1 MSEHASGQVFDLGFR
16 RYEGRRE
23 GRRRAVRAVYK
34 DGIRTAMGL
43 GRGGKAKVLPW
54 LFIAASA
61 VPAIVLA
68 LVAGAADRL
77 VDGLSETDADVVVDL
92 PSHGNLYQIV
102 GLVLFLFAASVGP
115 ELFCP
120 DRSNGTINLY
130 LVRPL
135 RATDYALARW
145 AALLS
150 VMVVVAWIPQ
160 LVLLAGLVF
169 GAPQPGEYIGDH
181 WKDIPRFLAAGLVIG
196 LYVATIAS
204 LAAAFAKR
212 RAYAAAFLV
221 GVLIISTAVISGVT
235 ESIDDGVGRWLAL
248 FSVADIP
255 IYVNDIIFD
264 ERSSGIDAAR
274 ELANAVKVGWYV
286 ALVAA
291 SGALVL
297 HRYRKLSL

>member
-1 MSEHASGQVFDLGFR
+1 MSEQASGRVFDLGFR

-34 DGIRTAMGL
+34 DGLRTAMGL
-43 GRGGKAKVLPW
+43 GRGGKAKILPW
-54 LFIAASA
+54 FFIAASA
-61 VPAIVLA
+61 IPALIFA
-68 LVAGAADRL
+68 LIAGAVDRL
-77 VDGLSETDADVVVDL
+77 AEDFSEAADL
-92 PSHGNLYQIV
+92 PSHGELYEIV
-102 GLVLFLFAASVGP
+102 GIVVFLFAATVGP

-150 VMVVVAWIPQ
+150 VMIVVAWIPQ
-160 LVLLAGLVF
+160 VVLLAGLVF
-169 GAPQPGEYIGDH
+169 GAPEPGEYIGDH
-181 WKDIPRFLAAGLVIG
+181 WKDIPRFIAAGLVIG
-196 LYVATIAS
+196 LYVSTLTS
-204 LAAAFAKR
+204 LAASFARR

-221 GVLIISTAVISGVT
+221 AVLIISGAVVGGVT
-235 ESIDDGVGRWLAL
+235 ENIDDGVGRWIAL
-248 FSVADIP
+248 FSVVDIP

-264 ERSSGIDAAR
+264 EQTSGIEAAR

-286 ALVAA
+286 AVVGI

-297 HRYRKLSL
+297 QRYRRLSL